1 MITVLLASAVV
12 AAGPAPCRDAHLRTD
27 PVREARA
34 VRCLINR
41 ERARHGLV
49 AVRREAHLERA
60 AVAYAKLMVKRR
72 FFAHEGPDGSTPSS
86 RVRASGYDGPGVGE
100 TIAWGAG
107 ASGDPTGTVDRWL
120 HSPGHRAILLSKQ
133 MHTIGVG
140 VAHGS
145 PVAGY
150 SGGATVTADFGTA

>member
-1 MITVLLASAVV
+1 MLTVLLVSAV
-12 AAGPAPCRDAHLRTD
+12 AAASPAPCRDTHLLTD

-41 ERARHGLV
+41 ERARNGLA

-60 AVAYAKLMVKRR
+60 ATAYSRLMVRRR

-86 RVRASGYDGPGVGE
+86 RVRAAGYIGPGVGE
-100 TIAWGAG
+100 TIAWGTG
-107 ASGDPTGTVDRWL
+107 ASGDPAGTVDRWL

-133 MHTIGVG
+133 MRTIGVG

-150 SGGATVTADFGTA
+150 SGGATVTADFGTS